1 MDQTSIIEIVSN
13 PFLGR
18 DNMKIN
24 PLRFASFFCIYG
36 VFTSVIIGAMD
47 TAKAQEAVS
56 MPNQSLLNG
65 LYSPTASERFFE
77 EGKKKIERETK
88 ILVNPKLDRREG
100 ILKNNIVNNRIE
112 QLEET
117 NPILNFPKDSF

>member
-1 MDQTSIIEIVSN
+1 
-13 PFLGR
+13 
-18 DNMKIN
+18 
-24 PLRFASFFCIYG
+24 
-36 VFTSVIIGAMD
+36 MD